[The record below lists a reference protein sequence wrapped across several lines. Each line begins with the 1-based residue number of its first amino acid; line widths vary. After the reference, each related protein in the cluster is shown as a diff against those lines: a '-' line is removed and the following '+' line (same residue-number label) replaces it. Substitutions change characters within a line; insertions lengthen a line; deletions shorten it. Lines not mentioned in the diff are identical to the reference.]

1 VEREPEETPL
11 ELTNVT
17 IQPKIVKPI
26 LSSKSTVPLGTTR
39 VPSVDKQNP
48 LPNSPLMFMIGNIFF
63 YRIVLVIFGFRSRF
77 LFAIRNALL

>member
-11 ELTNVT
+11 ELPNVT

-48 LPNSPLMFMIGNIFF
+48 LPNSPLFMIGNLFF
-63 YRIVLVIFGFRSRF
+63 YRIVLLIFGFRSRF